1 MKQMKV
7 LENFEDKELIKL
19 YQYRVRNI
27 DDGLDETEYNKR
39 IYDLTFGLEPEYFYI
54 QKNKF
59 EIK

>member
-1 MKQMKV
+1 MKV